1 MKEFII
7 VRDALTDNLMIIRK
21 SMIGIVEEDS
31 KDKKSVR
38 KITYTDRRDEDYVTD
53 SLIDIIRELE
63 PNNG

>member
-21 SMIGIVEEDS
+21 SMIGIVEEHNKNS
-31 KDKKSVR
+31 KSVR

-53 SLIDIIRELE
+53 SLIDIIRGLE
-63 PNNG
+63 